1 MLCLKMRVNSLTTG
15 YKHMSAKKYRGSVA
29 VSLSHVSKTYGL
41 HHEKP
46 TLVESVFK
54 RTANEQFVALD
65 DVSLSIRKG
74 EKVGLIGPNG
84 AGKTTLLKTISGIST
99 PNNGLVK
106 TRGSVVSLIDLEA
119 GFHPDLSGIENIFL
133 NGMIIGMTKQQIR
146 TNLQAIIDFADIGR
160 FIDAPLYTYSQG
172 MKLRLGFAVAIHAD
186 PDILILDEGF
196 STGDETFR
204 KKSDQKINEIF
215 KQNKTIIIASHWLE
229 YLKKNVQRII
239 WVEEGKIKVDT
250 DTSILNTYYK
260 SMIRHKKISGGIPL
274 LRE

>member
-1 MLCLKMRVNSLTTG
+1 
-15 YKHMSAKKYRGSVA
+15 MSAKYRSSIA
-29 VSLSHVSKTYGL
+29 VNLRHVSKTYTL

-46 TLVESVFK
+46 TLIESVFK
-54 RTANEQFVALD
+54 KSAHEQFVALD
-65 DVSLSIRKG
+65 DVSLSIHKG

-99 PNNGLVK
+99 PNKGVVK
-106 TRGSVVSLIDLEA
+106 THGSVVSLIDLEA

-133 NGMIIGMTKQQIR
+133 NGMIIGMTKEQIKS
-146 TNLQAIIDFADIGR
+146 NLQAIMDFADIGR

-196 STGDETFR
+196 STGDEAFR
-204 KKSDQKINEIF
+204 KKSDKKINEIF

-239 WVEEGKIKVDT
+239 WVDEGKIKADT
-250 DTSILNTYYK
+250 DTSILNTYYNT
-260 SMIRHKKISGGIPL
+260 MLNHKKNY
-274 LRE
+274 